1 LTALRYD
8 SPEGKKG
15 RQIFLGSFPTERA
28 AARGHD
34 IAVLRHNRDKVVS
47 LAQLK
52 DPRTK
57 KSIQEVFGLNYP
69 FEEYE
74 GTDAVL
80 K

>member
-1 LTALRYD
+1 METD
-8 SPEGKKG
+8 SHLCFFFFFSS
-15 RQIFLGSFPTERA
+15 IDVCVFNAT
-28 AARGHD
+28 
-34 IAVLRHNRDKVVS
+34 RDKVVS